1 MAEYKLVNA
10 TQLDADLT
18 SIANSIRHA
27 LGASLVTIYYEATLS
42 YAEDDT
48 EYANPIFTKTDI
60 IIELTEEQISDLPYY
75 ESGYHTT
82 TGEPVYT
89 LNMGELFVCPTT
101 SVPAIDFQDF
111 PNKINE
117 VYEAG
122 RYYAAEQAQNFG
134 KMTNYS
140 YWKAYQDITN
150 LLMPYPAVPTNATQ
164 MFSNTYTA
172 DGSLIDLR
180 NYNIDFSKCTKLDY
194 FINISPISAI
204 GTLDTTACSDI
215 RNLLYNGLELE
226 TIEHLILKEDGS
238 QTLGNNFGIQC
249 KKLKYINKITGQF
262 GASFR
267 IYHNSNVLMDH
278 DTVINILNALK
289 DYSGTGTSPVC
300 TLYNNGWDAVS
311 EEEKKIGTDKGWTLA

>member
-18 SIANSIRHA
+18 NIANSIRNA
-27 LGASLVTIYYEATLS
+27 LGAPLVTIYYEATLS

-60 IIELTEEQISDLPYY
+60 VVELTEEQISDLPYY

-89 LNMGELFVCPTT
+89 LNMGELFVCPVT

-111 PNKINE
+111 PKKINE
-117 VYEAG
+117 VYEAS
-122 RYYAAEQAQNFG
+122 RYYAAEQAQGFG
-134 KMTNYS
+134 TKTDYR
-140 YWKAYQDITN
+140 YWRYGQDITN
-150 LLMPYPAVPTNATQ
+150 LLMPYRAVPINATQ
-164 MFSNTYTA
+164 MLSNTTTT

-180 NYNIDFSKCTKLDY
+180 NYDIDFSKCTTLDY
-194 FINISPISAI
+194 FINLSPISAI
-204 GTLDTTACSDI
+204 GTLDTTACSNI
-215 RNLLYNGLELE
+215 KNLLYNATELE

-238 QTLGNNFGIQC
+238 QTNGNNFGLQC

-262 GASFR
+262 GESFR

-289 DYSGTGTSPVC
+289 DYSGTSTSPVC
-300 TLYNNGWDAVS
+300 MLYSNGWNAVS